1 MKVAIVI
8 PARIGSTRLP
18 GKMLLSATG
27 RPLIQHT
34 CEMAMTSELADQV
47 IVATDDPAIVRAVQS
62 FGGDVRMTRT
72 DHPSG
77 TDRVAEVAETLGDVE
92 LVVNLQGD
100 EPELGGAAIDL
111 AIRSLAEDE
120 QAVMSTLATPISD
133 RDVAENPSVVKV
145 VTDAEGRALYFSRSL
160 IPFPRDESAA
170 SNAAFQ
176 KTWLQHVGLYV
187 YRREFLLRLAEIPPC
202 HLERTEKLEQLRVLF
217 AGFRIKVAICD
228 HPVAGIDLP
237 EDYEAFVQRFLGRD
251 AESSA

>member
-34 CEMAMTSELADQV
+34 CEMAATSELADRV
-47 IVATDDPAIVRAVQS
+47 IVATDDPNIAQAVDA
-62 FGGDVRMTRT
+62 FGGQAVMTSA

-77 TDRVAEVAETLGDVE
+77 TDRVAEVARTLDDVD

-111 AIRSLAEDE
+111 AVRCLAEDG
-120 QAVMSTLATPISD
+120 QAVMSTLAAPIRS
-133 RDVAENPSVVKV
+133 RAVAENPSVVKV
-145 VTDAEGRALYFSRSL
+145 VTDAEGTALYFSRSL
-160 IPFPRDESAA
+160 IPFPRDDSPL
-170 SNAAFQ
+170 SNADDRAI
-176 KTWLQHVGLYV
+176 WLQHVGLYV

-202 HLERTEKLEQLRVLF
+202 HLEQIEKLEQLRVLH
-217 AGFRIKVAICD
+217 AGFKIKVAVCD

-237 EDYEAFVQRFLGRD
+237 EDYDAFVQRYLAR
-251 AESSA
+251 ESPRQS